1 MGITFPAKK
10 RNVSLI
16 CSGFMKLFMLVRNL
30 KPYGWLV
37 TYRPAIMAF
46 FHILEVPDIHIHF
59 FVLELSHHPHTILV
73 QAA

>member
-1 MGITFPAKK
+1 MVIFENRT
-10 RNVSLI
+10 L
-16 CSGFMKLFMLVRNL
+16 CHNL
-30 KPYGWLV
+30 LDRFYL
-37 TYRPAIMAF
+37 ASSEAMAF